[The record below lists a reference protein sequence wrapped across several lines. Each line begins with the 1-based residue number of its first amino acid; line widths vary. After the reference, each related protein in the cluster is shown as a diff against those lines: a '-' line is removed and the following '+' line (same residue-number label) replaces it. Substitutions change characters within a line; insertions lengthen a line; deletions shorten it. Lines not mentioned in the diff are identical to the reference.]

1 MFKIKLKANAKLRV
15 AFAVKLAAKAQ
26 DGGRR
31 DTRRIRQLAD
41 GHVHDF
47 VTVFN
52 DIVVDHHLQV
62 IETGNGG
69 VGEHTHNG
77 ITLIQT

>member
-1 MFKIKLKANAKLRV
+1 MV
-15 AFAVKLAAKAQ
+15 MY
-26 DGGRR
+26 
-31 DTRRIRQLAD
+31 
-41 GHVHDF
+41 DF

-69 VGEHTHNG
+69 VVNILTVA
-77 ITLIQT
+77 